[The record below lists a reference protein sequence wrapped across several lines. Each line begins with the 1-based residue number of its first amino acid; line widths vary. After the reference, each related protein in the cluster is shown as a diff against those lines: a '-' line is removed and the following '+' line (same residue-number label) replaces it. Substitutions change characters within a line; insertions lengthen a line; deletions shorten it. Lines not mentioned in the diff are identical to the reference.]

1 MTAEEIFAKIDAHMI
16 EGIMFHD
23 QMAAYFD
30 FLNLRGYKREHECR
44 AFDEFLSHRKIVRY
58 YINHYNKLLPETH
71 AGNPSVIPSGWIA
84 YERSAVD
91 ESTKKRAIR
100 DAFRRWRE
108 WESETKRLY
117 EDSYSALCEIG
128 EIAATCKVKTL
139 VEDVDG
145 ELKMVDR
152 QCITLADINYD
163 LPTIIIKQDDMHEEY
178 REREEKMG
186 VKID

>member
-1 MTAEEIFAKIDAHMI
+1 MNAEEIFTKLDAHMI
-16 EGIMFHD
+16 EGVMLHD

-71 AGNPSVIPSGWIA
+71 AENPSVVPSGWIA

-91 ESTKKRAIR
+91 EGTKKRAIR

-117 EDSYSALCEIG
+117 EQSYTDLCGLG
-128 EIAATCKVKTL
+128 EIAAACKVKAL
-139 VEDVDG
+139 VEDVDE
-145 ELKMVDR
+145 ELKLVDR
-152 QCITLADINYD
+152 QSITLSDISYD
-163 LPTIIIKQDDMHEEY
+163 LQTIISKQDGMHNEY
-178 REREEKMG
+178 RGHEEKMG

>member
-1 MTAEEIFAKIDAHMI
+1 MTAEEIFSKIDAHMI
-16 EGIMFHD
+16 EGIMLHD

-30 FLNLRGYKREHECR
+30 FLNLRGYKLEHECR

-71 AGNPSVIPSGWIA
+71 AENPSVVPSGWIA

-91 ESTKKRAIR
+91 EGTKKRAIR

-108 WESETKRLY
+108 WENATKRLY
-117 EDSYSALCEIG
+117 EQSYTDLCGLG
-128 EIAATCKVKTL
+128 EIAAACKVEEL
-139 VEDVDG
+139 VEDVDE

-152 QCITLADINYD
+152 QSITLADISYD
-163 LPTIIIKQDDMHEEY
+163 LPTIISKQDDMHEEF